1 MASLF
6 LILYNIKLPNIT
18 PMACIYEL
26 NYSDEIIGKA
36 IDSLEEGTLSLSDKI
51 KFYEF
56 IHTDEFLNSKHNL
69 RNDGTKILD
78 KNENGVLFR
87 VNKNTNSLSLHKV
100 FDSAKHAYERT
111 VRDELSK
118 QHAIAL
124 RGFPSAAAKSEAIDH
139 SADIVI
145 TAWHNVLERTG
156 KSKPADIAKEAAK
169 LIRGNYRENVFIAHL
184 REEQNNNNEKA
195 IEVLTAY
202 FKAVDAIKE
211 QEDVLKGIKE
221 EYNAII
227 KQHKELVAA
236 RNAAKNNKELY
247 DNIVAKI
254 EAVKKEA
261 DAIKKKYQDAST
273 ALKNAKQEQA
283 NSIVDLVNNEE
294 LNFTTPQKN
303 YANLVNQVTYNTTSW
318 FADVF
323 NVAKLSPYSSSFD
336 SSLSEDKLDK
346 AGEIK
351 SDEEVEVS
359 EERESIDDFSKHWD
373 DALPKDFT
381 SGVSASVAQRLSR
394 LYHLA
399 EPVDEEGKYV
409 YSLTRHLGTPYT
421 MDVKRVMATIY
432 NYGNFSSTNDLIDSL
447 EHISRIQPEMYGLSK
462 LVYDMKRNPVLANEI
477 WHSFAKPKMKKAM
490 VEATAQGAEFTQSN
504 KTIEVLTSQI
514 YKTNNELRSTYLNEH
529 NEANFDKLIDMK
541 KMLDDISY
549 PDTKEDLTSDLYDI
563 LKQYLPSI
571 SKQDVVSYLEGRGLS
586 NKEREGKTKED
597 INREQYTKLID
608 VVGNI
613 VSAAQKTVGDYN
625 RKWIE
630 YQEGYTDERGNHVDG
645 YIEYRK
651 KSRELRAQAPMLS
664 EAEYNKAVKALGQ
677 APKFNEAAINFR
689 ELESKGIDFAKEI
702 STVIIVRN
710 ELNSMNAE
718 GNMASNVI
726 NNSAISNLLKQIHY
740 ATEEDA
746 YAGLNKLKEFVT
758 ASDQYKYSPIF
769 FGVYDEN
776 GRIIKPGLF
785 VRDATGE
792 VTVHPRAK
800 EMIDV
805 SLFDGIKDRVGDNSS
820 MYANLSAEDYFITQL
835 LARRDALGSPTE
847 SKDARRGGYFLRTPS
862 DASKNFIFRT
872 DSYVTGATFLYSQ
885 QDEQAVLDDYE
896 ERMKRN
902 NDGDAVVVGDNHTND
917 TNSIDPDARAAILT
931 LSNTRNKGNIVY
943 KDFHEFASVL
953 NGETAIVKSF
963 SNYTQ
968 FVRKNDDGSITGMI
982 PIVYQGKNKN
992 NKPSYAIAYAEV
1004 KQHGDKTN
1012 NEFEILKIDYIHVSE
1027 NTSLK
1032 ELVSDNAGK
1041 ILDDAIISNRLK
1053 GATNTKSTTYHA
1065 YRQQL
1070 LGELNTFIE
1079 NLNNILVNVNGE
1091 FVTKD
1096 NVDNLIERYLFNDEI
1111 VEKGRLTG
1119 NVFSFTR
1126 LFELADYKVDE
1137 LMKNGLALYGEGRD
1151 ALLIENDKGGLTL
1164 NLDRK
1169 DLIVVDDVTGKISL
1183 NLNKDNNQLINNL
1196 VDGWMTAYQREV
1208 INDTLEF
1215 RELYTNLG
1223 FNIETVVDT
1232 FVDASLQLMAYD
1244 DLFEGDSKFYKNAL
1258 DLLKR
1263 AKETQAGGK
1272 AYGNMSLDDKLGGAL
1287 VTRTDHEGNA
1297 MTITIGKG
1305 TEHAVSIP
1313 VRNGFRAVTVENTS
1327 KGSDIWKDIFNEVY
1341 AIVHEQMQN
1350 EAVANKIAEN
1360 IAKGYEA
1367 HTKVNDAQSFITLDE
1382 FVARKHADGTIEEYR
1397 DLLEKLYDPN
1407 VKLEDIDI
1415 EEVNAKI
1422 QAQKNFYFDKQFDP
1436 QTGIYYPRQIK
1447 NAEYVLIPK
1456 IVEGTSLGTLYDI
1469 MKKHDIGQLNTR
1481 ETSKAANKNVLEY
1494 WDKKDGKP
1502 KPETFEESVAQNI
1515 GVENYYYRYL
1525 YKQQDVVDHLVD
1537 KENKAGVQVT
1547 KKIIDNAA
1555 PHLEPFVKQF
1565 YDNFVANIR
1574 DSYSLLLNRLGWD
1587 VRKDGTLI
1595 QRDTQ
1600 DDILNFDDFYRRAR
1614 NEARRLGL
1622 DSNFIDYLTPEL
1634 GDPKM
1639 PNYMNNV
1646 STKLESI
1653 AQSIFNSAVTR
1664 QKLPGWHAVQIA
1676 PIGAQELVKDS
1687 EGNSRKLQYHPEV
1700 RDDDGKL
1707 VRAAYAEVLV
1717 PRWSKLIPK
1726 DYSVEELKNSGLDI
1740 QIGYR
1745 IPTEGKQSVS
1755 VIKVVGFL
1763 DDIEG
1768 SKVVVPEEWV
1778 TQTGSDFDVDTMYV
1792 ISPEIVV
1799 DRNGALHKVKFDDS
1813 TEEPDVQRRY
1823 VKYITE
1829 RLKNLEADSSEIA
1842 ENTRALKAA
1851 TSREQLDAIK
1861 QANEALFVDNINKQ
1875 KELFAQLDDNAKE
1888 TAKRIYA
1895 AYKGKENFVKRH
1907 IEAANYF
1914 RQAAS
1919 LLTSEEEL
1927 PRKKLYEQFA
1937 DINDTLADQT
1947 DINSKAY
1954 DHIATLKKDVAK
1966 ARRDYFDQ
1974 VEKIAVENHLVSFE
1988 DFKALSIEEQN
1999 STKARNNQILDAMV
2013 AIMSDPSS
2021 REENYSR
2028 SNFDDLVEGMKAAN
2042 ISRTGDPRGNKGVPS
2057 AYSPM
2062 NQIRFMENA
2071 MGGAVL
2077 KAFSVT
2083 RDNFVSVSNRAQTVI
2098 HGVDVV
2104 VEYDLRGQG
2113 YDGAIIK
2120 ASYPD
2125 AEYINSHTI
2134 RVTHNQLGWSKNN
2147 RNVVGKILTSYSS
2160 QTTAHI
2166 LDAVKEGSIFNENKF
2181 TFGSFKTLV
2190 DLGIDYG
2197 TAVAFLMNP
2206 VITTISKHNDK
2217 RNSVYKSEYAN
2228 PIRDTI
2234 VELAEQILN
2243 HKIDRT
2249 STIDDIKKEVLQ
2261 IKEHRETLK
2270 KLGLELEKDS
2280 SLKHSI
2286 TLNKTTLIERLTAQK
2301 HGLPSSDFLLEDFA
2315 TAIHFQK
2322 LHALTM
2328 NIERVARVMNSDKYG
2343 AKQSVNATR
2352 EKINELIELSHIE
2365 NQQLHEKSDYKDDK
2379 VIYFTSN
2386 RTEKGLVNS
2395 VFPGEEI
2402 VVDENNKERIQIGD
2416 RIIERAIMPKRNGFI
2431 IDEKTSVYPHLA
2443 AFYKYATATS
2453 VKANSQ
2459 LFKLQNH
2466 LIVDMFNAI
2475 FADMNIRANEEKYR
2489 EIERSYVSYVYQQA
2503 PYITRPITINRS
2515 GQVIFDRVRE
2525 KDNNGSNSDNAER
2538 DRIIGYNNAKTY
2550 HKSDINIEK
2559 PTKEDI
2565 AWFNT
2570 LTPAQKVMWV
2580 KTNFKD
2586 GAGIFD
2592 FLDVTLFNAF
2602 DYRKKGYSKQS
2613 IKFNDQVADIETAY
2627 VAFRESF
2634 YSKNDLVRLAAI
2646 DLVKYAFVAEGFR
2659 FKKGGISKIITND
2672 ALYGEENQLGMNLIG
2687 QFDTIFDKAP
2697 GKDFEDA
2704 FVRSH
2709 TEYIRVIHISKSNKN
2724 DFANAWRIMK
2734 KANTLSDGSF
2744 VVANKLIKEK
2754 IGDNNYITISENGKI
2769 TTYKVRRFTG
2779 GSNYYITPIN
2789 KLESDEYGTFSSND
2803 ANNEHYSGTY
2813 YDLMYEKLDNERIAQ
2828 IDLVIASDEDK
2839 QNVANRNKEIAH
2851 IVESNLAYYKPVRSE
2866 QEVIIESV
2874 ENPHYFRDIA
2884 SSNGRS
2890 KGVVEKFINDIVAE
2904 YDKQERP
2911 GHITLMNNSRDIAS
2925 IIPFNSVAIQ
2935 ELETKDGAIKFAIS
2949 RTRINDTVRGIIR
2962 DVINGEKMPGHII
2975 SKFSD
2980 KSIKIITD
2988 AVNSGLMNPTFY
3000 DVKIIQERDIK
3011 TEPVEEEDEDHVSA
3025 VTPLIEDYNNLSN
3038 DYGLATLARS
3048 MATDITRDAIIRG
3061 ERIAKDFTESERIRG
3076 VDFSNVNDVNNN
3088 MESVLSAEAEYL
3100 MREAKRINETLD
3112 KFVLEGEFLPE
3123 DAEVEFVHDE
3133 FGNERRAIYYL
3144 PVDDPRLYTYLQKN
3158 PQEFDRLAS
3167 LLLHARKLVSTQEA
3181 MLLYDVTGETESIQS
3196 SINIIRRSVNSLR
3209 NNNRLNTAFG
3219 MLFNNYI
3226 ASMYSTNPMVRH
3238 AIVDLRIHFG
3248 DIHWFDFTFS
3258 DIHELNH
3265 KQVQAVVKAVNQII
3279 DHARMHVIPQAV
3291 DDFEERWADIEKRH
3305 GKIDLNR
3312 IIDDNGK
3319 VIQEYTQDFIEDGK
3333 RYREAVEKAKEEHS
3347 IDSYEYHMAKLEYDE
3362 WKAVYT
3368 HQPAAKA
3375 YYLVDTKLRR
3385 NILETAADA
3394 YVEYMALTREL
3405 YSDKRPDTS
3414 LSPEE
3419 RKTRKGIRTKI
3430 FNILNPVA
3438 EELAFANEAEIEK
3451 RFTLARRLKEYIKRK
3466 NSNNAEYFYYKESDG
3481 FVETLEGYIKVIE
3494 NYDKKHPGEDFGTKL
3509 TNEAYREA
3517 YEWIEYNTIRTQ
3529 DKKSLE
3535 KIRSAFDIL
3544 ANRSNTTNKS
3554 LARLANERDAY
3565 DSNGVIDGRKFT
3577 EDDIEKLRKETINE
3591 QFVALGGHYTDN
3603 TLIKDVERDDR
3614 VYKNEFYTL
3623 IKGTANENGKE
3634 WDKDN
3639 RETRMKMIN
3648 AINELI
3654 RRGMR
3659 NHSGE
3664 GVISAKALHE
3674 NLSQNELNELANL
3687 YFNLADL
3694 QSERPKGKGN
3704 HNGLIEFKTNTV
3716 AFQRQ
3721 MAYISSLEKNDPVK
3735 QLLLDI
3741 FTDTYN
3747 KEGKTRK
3754 ANPFIYDYVVGA
3766 DKFIDREKTA
3776 AKALI
3781 ANGTEVV
3788 TTKYYT
3794 MAMEQAVKEDRYEEW
3809 YNQNHLYD
3817 QLTGR
3822 VEPLR
3827 IWTTLQAKT
3836 YTDPVHGEIDGN
3848 FYYTPTFE
3856 NSERNLYEDKRDPLY
3871 DKIGKN
3877 YDNES
3882 PSIAQERGMRDYDAN
3897 KGLTAGEVEMAN
3909 LIRNTLTMY
3918 AGTYAAKKFISE
3930 GYMPRQAKVDTN
3942 TKWWVHQALGS
3953 VGLTLRDTSR
3963 DTWDHNISYE
3973 NDRDVEFDMVNLLKN
3988 KNSREYIKYLDRN
4001 KFDSDAEYDIHRKE
4015 VDEENAKIKAENEAI
4030 DANLLNRNWKSVM
4043 VDYIKGAIDVNSRNK
4058 AKTLVY
4064 LLKEDLENNPAYRQS
4079 TYSNKLVRNG
4089 KLSSSDHTVYQTVEQ
4104 RRALEMVNTWAN
4116 RIIHGNYKQQHKL
4129 TRYADM
4135 MQGITSAKYMIFN
4148 VTGGIANIGTGMA
4161 NIMAETFAGEY
4172 FGAKEFAIGQKEYA
4186 SSLLTIISDTYAEK
4200 GGNKTSSLLK
4210 YFDIVDYDG
4219 ILERGNQDNISEYVQ
4234 RLRNATYGLQ
4244 TTGEH
4249 YMQNS
4254 ALISMLHSHRVYQ
4267 NEDGFTVTGTI
4278 DNYTR
4283 DLEIQ
4288 VLKGLMSDNQELADK
4303 FAKYYANIKQDLQV
4317 TREYDRFNKS
4327 IVTDFLKE
4335 VGDEKLIKEFT
4346 ALKKEAKKQA
4356 AKEFQALPKLYDELV
4371 YDENKKT
4378 IGIKEGSIL
4387 TEAAIEQFKSKVFRI
4402 NNRIHGVYNKIG
4414 AARIEQY
4421 WWGSLVMQYHK
4432 HLYPGFMKR
4441 FRTRGFYNEARE
4453 TVEKGSYLTFMN
4465 YIFGEF
4471 NGIGKKLK
4479 ENHDEDVVIG
4489 SIKTIL
4495 KAAGHTFTKL
4505 GTRWNL
4511 LEDWEKRNM
4520 RRVLGDVFGMAS
4532 AYFMALAIYAIFDD
4546 DDVKKSD
4553 ALGTLIYSSDR
4564 MFAESFMWNPVGLV
4578 NEGKTLWSSPIAATN
4593 SYNDL
4598 FTAMGLGL
4606 KYFLDDD
4613 FKLTY
4618 TTGLYKGQNK
4628 FGVVLSRNIP
4638 GYRVYKRLSNMS
4650 RNNQYYRINDNS
4662 LNMKYAKKHAHI
4674 IAPDR

>member
-26 NYSDEIIGKA
+26 KYSDETIGKA
-36 IDSLEEGTLSLSDKI
+36 IESLEGGTLSVDDKI

-56 IHTDEFLNSKHNL
+56 IHTDTFLNSKHNL
-69 RNDGTKILD
+69 RKDGTKILD
-78 KNENGVLFR
+78 KNEEGVLFR
-87 VNKNTNSLSLHKV
+87 VNENTNSLSLHKV

-111 VRDELSK
+111 VRDDLSK

-145 TAWHNVLERTG
+145 TAWYNVLKRTG

-195 IEVLTAY
+195 AGVLTAY
-202 FKAVDAIKE
+202 FNAVDAINK
-211 QEDVLKGIKE
+211 QEATLKAIKE
-221 EYNAII
+221 EYNTIS
-227 KQHKELVAA
+227 KQHKDLVAA
-236 RNAAKNNKELY
+236 KNAAKNNKELY
-247 DNIVAKI
+247 DNIVAKL
-254 EAVKKEA
+254 EAVIKEA
-261 DAIKKKYQDAST
+261 GDIKIKYQNAST
-273 ALKNAKQEQA
+273 ALKKAKQEQA

-323 NVAKLSPYSSSFD
+323 NVAKLAPYSSSFD

-373 DALPKDFT
+373 DSLPKDFT

-447 EHISRIQPEMYGLSK
+447 EHISRIHPELYGLSK

-490 VEATAQGAEFTQSN
+490 VEATSQGAKFTQSN
-504 KTIEVLTSQI
+504 KSIEVLTSQI
-514 YKTNNELRSTYLNEH
+514 YKTNNELKSTYLNEH
-529 NEANFDKLIDMK
+529 NEANLDKLLKMK
-541 KMLDDISY
+541 QILDDISD
-549 PDTKEDLTSDLYDI
+549 PDTKEDITSDLYYI
-563 LKQYLPSI
+563 LKQYVPSI
-571 SKQDVVSYLEGRGLS
+571 SRQDVVSYLEGRGLS
-586 NKEREGKTKED
+586 NKEREGKTKEI
-597 INREQYTKLID
+597 INREQYAKLID
-608 VVGNI
+608 AVGNI
-613 VSAAQKTVGDYN
+613 VSAAQKAVNSYN
-625 RKWIE
+625 REWVK

-651 KSRELRAQAPMLS
+651 KARELRVQAPMLS

-677 APKFNEAAINFR
+677 APKFNEAAINFK

-746 YAGLNKLKEFVT
+746 NAGLNKLKEFVT
-758 ASDQYKYSPIF
+758 MSDQYKHSPIF

-792 VTVHPRAK
+792 VTVYSRAK

-820 MYANLSAEDYFITQL
+820 MYADLSAEDYFITQL
-835 LARRDALGSPTE
+835 LARRDALEIPTE
-847 SKDARRGGYFLRTPS
+847 SKDVRRGGYFLRTPS

-896 ERMKRN
+896 ERMLRGKP
-902 NDGDAVVVGDNHTND
+902 VVGNNHTDD
-917 TNSIDPDARAAILT
+917 TNSIDSDARSAILA
-931 LSNTRNKGNIVY
+931 LSNTRNKGNIIY

-953 NGETAIVKSF
+953 NGKTAIVKSF

-968 FVRKNDDGSITGMI
+968 FVRKNEDGSVTGMI

-992 NKPSYAIAYAEV
+992 NKPSYVIAYAEV

-1012 NEFEILKIDYIHVSE
+1012 NEFEILKIDYIHVN

-1041 ILDDAIISNRLK
+1041 IFDDAIISGRLK

-1079 NLNNILVNVNGE
+1079 NLNNILVNINGE

-1096 NVDNLIERYLFNDEI
+1096 NVDDLIERYLFDKKI
-1111 VEKGRLTG
+1111 VKDGKLTG

-1126 LFELADYKVDE
+1126 LFELGDYKVDE
-1137 LMKNGLALYGEGRD
+1137 LMKSGLALYGEGRD
-1151 ALLIENDKGGLTL
+1151 ALLIKNDNGGLTL
-1164 NLDRK
+1164 NLDRE
-1169 DLIVVDDVTGKISL
+1169 DLIDVDDNGKISL
-1183 NLNKDNNQLINNL
+1183 NLNDANKQLINNL

-1208 INDTLEF
+1208 ISDTLEF

-1305 TEHAVSIP
+1305 TEHQVSIP

-1341 AIVHEQMQN
+1341 DIVYGQM
-1350 EAVANKIAEN
+1350 EDKVVADKIAEN
-1360 IAKGYEA
+1360 IAKGYRDD
-1367 HTKVNDAQSFITLDE
+1367 TKVNDAQSFITLDE

-1555 PHLEPFVKQF
+1555 PHLEPYVKQF

-1664 QKLPGWHAVQIA
+1664 QKLPGWHAVQIT

-1687 EGNSRKLQYHPEV
+1687 EGNSRKLRYHPKVEI
-1700 RDDDGKL
+1700 DG
-1707 VRAAYAEVLV
+1707 VTVQEAYAEVLV

-1726 DYSVEELKNSGLDI
+1726 DYSVKELAEQGLDI

-1755 VIKVVGFL
+1755 IIKVVGFL

-1799 DRNGALHKVKFDDS
+1799 DRNGTLHKVKFDDS
-1813 TEEPDVQRRY
+1813 TEEPDAQRRY
-1823 VKYITE
+1823 VKYVTE
-1829 RLKNLEADSSEIA
+1829 RLKHLEADSSEIA
-1842 ENTRALKAA
+1842 ENTHALKAA
-1851 TSREQLDAIK
+1851 TSREKLDAIK
-1861 QANEALFVDNINKQ
+1861 KANEEFFTDNLNKQ
-1875 KELFAQLDDNAKE
+1875 KELFAQLDNNAKE
-1888 TAKRIYA
+1888 NAKRIYL
-1895 AYKGKENFVKRH
+1895 AYKGKENFIKRH
-1907 IEAANYF
+1907 TEVANYF

-1927 PRKKLYEQFA
+1927 PRRDLYEQFA
-1937 DINDTLADQT
+1937 AINDALADQT
-1947 DINSKAY
+1947 DLNSKAY

-1974 VEKIAVENHLVSFE
+1974 VEKIAVGNHLVSFE

-2042 ISRTGDPRGNKGVPS
+2042 IARTGDPRGNKGVPS

-2113 YDGAIIK
+2113 YDGTIIK

-2125 AEYINSHTI
+2125 AEYIDSHTV

-2206 VITTISKHNDK
+2206 VITTVSKHNDK
-2217 RNSVYKSEYAN
+2217 RNSVYKNEYTN
-2228 PIRDTI
+2228 PIKDTI
-2234 VELAEQILN
+2234 IELAERILGVSR
-2243 HKIDRT
+2243 IDRT
-2249 STIDDIKKEVLQ
+2249 KSIDDIVHDVLEIEKNQ
-2261 IKEHRETLK
+2261 QTLAK
-2270 KLGLELEKDS
+2270 FGLELNKDG
-2280 SLKHSI
+2280 SLNHTIK
-2286 TLNKTTLIERLTAQK
+2286 LNRNTLIERLTAQK
-2301 HGLPSSDFLLEDFA
+2301 RGVSSSEFLLEDFA
-2315 TAIHFQK
+2315 TAIHFHK

-2365 NQQLHEKSDYKDDK
+2365 DEQLHEKSNRKDDK
-2379 VIYFTSN
+2379 TIYFTSN

-2402 VVDENNKERIQIGD
+2402 VVDENNTEDAIVGD
-2416 RIIERAIMPKRNGFI
+2416 NVIKKVIIPKRSGFI

-2459 LFKLQNH
+2459 LFKLQNP

-2475 FADMNIRANEEKYR
+2475 FADMNIRTNEEKYR

-2503 PYITRPITINRS
+2503 PYITRPITINSS

-2525 KDNNGSNSDNAER
+2525 KNNNESNSGNAER
-2538 DRIIGYNNAKTY
+2538 NRIIGYNNVKTY
-2550 HKSDINIEK
+2550 HKDDIDINK

-2570 LTPAQKVMWV
+2570 LTPAQKIMWV

-2672 ALYGEENQLGMNLIG
+2672 ALYGGENQLGMNLIG

-2697 GKDFEDA
+2697 GKDFGDA

-2709 TEYIRVIHISKSNKN
+2709 TEYIKVITISKSNKN
-2724 DFANAWRIMK
+2724 DFANAWRAMK
-2734 KANTLSDGSF
+2734 KANTFVDGSF

-2754 IGDNNYITISENGKI
+2754 IGNNNYITISENGKV
-2769 TTYKVRRFTG
+2769 TTYKVRRFNS

-2813 YDLMYEKLDNERIAQ
+2813 YDLMYEKLDNERISQ
-2828 IDLVIASDEDK
+2828 VDLVIASDEEK
-2839 QNVANRNKEIAH
+2839 QNIANRNKEIVR
-2851 IVESNLAYYKPVRSE
+2851 IVESNLAYYKSVPTN
-2866 QEVIIESV
+2866 QEVVIESV
-2874 ENPHYFRDIA
+2874 ENPHYLRDIA
-2884 SSNGRS
+2884 SSNGKS
-2890 KGVVEKFINDIVAE
+2890 KGAVQAFINNIVAE
-2904 YDKQERP
+2904 YNKQERP
-2911 GHITLMNNSRDIAS
+2911 GHITLMNNTIDIAS
-2925 IIPFNSVAIQ
+2925 IIPFNAVAIQ
-2935 ELETKDGAIKFAIS
+2935 ELETKDGVIKFAIS

-2962 DVINGEKMPGHII
+2962 DVVDGEKMPGHII

-2988 AVNSGLMNPTFY
+2988 AVNAGLMNPTFY
-3000 DVKIIQERDIK
+3000 DVKIIQERDTK

-3025 VTPLIEDYNNLSN
+3025 VTPLIEDYSNLSN
-3038 DYGLATLARS
+3038 NYGLATLVRS

-3061 ERIAKDFTESERIRG
+3061 ERIAKDFTESERIRN

-3100 MREAKRINETLD
+3100 MREAKRINETLN

-3123 DAEVEFVHDE
+3123 DAKVEFVYDE
-3133 FGNERRAIYYL
+3133 LGNEHGAIYYL

-3158 PQEFDRLAS
+3158 PQEFDRLAGI
-3167 LLLHARKLVSTQEA
+3167 LLHARKLVSTQEA

-3238 AIVDLRIHFG
+3238 AIVDLRTHFG

-3265 KQVQAVVKAVNQII
+3265 KQIQAVVKAVNQII
-3279 DHARMHVIPQAV
+3279 DHAHMHLIPQAV
-3291 DDFEERWADIEKRH
+3291 DDFEERWKDIEKRH

-3312 IIDDNGK
+3312 IIDDHGK
-3319 VIQEYTQDFIEDGK
+3319 VVQEYTQDFIEDGK
-3333 RYREAVEKAKEEHS
+3333 RYREDVEKAKEEHGV
-3347 IDSYEYHMAKLEYDE
+3347 DSYEYHMAKLEYDE

-3368 HQPAAKA
+3368 HQPAAKN
-3375 YYLVDTKLRR
+3375 YYLTDTKLRR
-3385 NILETAADA
+3385 DILKTAGST

-3419 RKTRKGIRTKI
+3419 RKKRKAIRTKI
-3430 FNILNPVA
+3430 FNLLNPIVQDTS
-3438 EELAFANEAEIEK
+3438 FANDAEVER
-3451 RFTLARRLKEYIKRK
+3451 RFTHARRLKEYIKRK

-3481 FVETLEGYIKVIE
+3481 FVETLEGYVKVIE
-3494 NYDKKHPGEDFGTKL
+3494 DYDKKHPYEDFGTKL
-3509 TNEAYREA
+3509 ANEAYREA

-3544 ANRSNTTNKS
+3544 SSGTNETNKS
-3554 LARLANERDAY
+3554 LARIANERDAY
-3565 DSNGVIDGRKFT
+3565 DSNGVLDGRKFT
-3577 EDDIEKLRKETINE
+3577 EDDIKTIRNKTINE
-3591 QFVALGGHYTDN
+3591 QFVALGGHYTDD

-3614 VYKNEFYTL
+3614 VYTNNFYTL

-3634 WDKDN
+3634 WDKNN
-3639 RETRMKMIN
+3639 RKTRMQMIN
-3648 AINELI
+3648 KINELI
-3654 RRGMR
+3654 RKGMR

-3664 GVISAKALHE
+3664 GAISARALHE
-3674 NLSQNELNELANL
+3674 KLSQNELNELANL

-3694 QSERPKGKGN
+3694 QSERPKGNGK
-3704 HNGLIEFKTNTV
+3704 HKGLIEFKTNTIG
-3716 AFQRQ
+3716 FQKQ

-3747 KEGKTRK
+3747 NKEGKTRK

-3766 DKFIDREKTA
+3766 DKFIDPEKTA
-3776 AKALI
+3776 AKAFI
-3781 ANGTEVV
+3781 THGTETV

-3794 MAMEQAVKEDRYEEW
+3794 MAMEQAEKEGRYNKW
-3809 YNQNHLYD
+3809 YAQNHLYN
-3817 QLTGR
+3817 QFTGR

-3856 NSERNLYEDKRDPLY
+3856 NSERNLYEEKRDPLY

-3882 PSIAQERGMRDYDAN
+3882 PSIARERGLKDYDAN
-3897 KGLTAGEVEMAN
+3897 KGFNAGEVEMAN

-3918 AGTYAAKKFISE
+3918 AGTYAAQKFISE

-3942 TKWWVHQALGS
+3942 TKWWTHQILGS

-3963 DTWDHNISYE
+3963 DTWDHDISYE

-3988 KNSREYIKYLDRN
+3988 KDSREYIKYLDRN
-4001 KFDSDAEYDIHRKE
+4001 KFDSDAEYDIHRKQ

-4043 VDYIKGAIDVNSRNK
+4043 IDYIKSAIDVNSRNK

-4089 KLSSSDHTVYQTVEQ
+4089 KLSSSDHTVYQTTEQ
-4104 RRALEMVNTWAN
+4104 RRALEMINTWAN
-4116 RIIHGNYKQQHKL
+4116 RIIHGNFKQQHKL

-4135 MQGITSAKYMIFN
+4135 MQGLTSAKYMIFN
-4148 VTGGIANIGTGMA
+4148 VTGGIANVGTGMA
-4161 NIMAETFAGEY
+4161 NIMGEVFAGEY
-4172 FGAKEFAIGQKEYA
+4172 FGVKEFAIGQKEYG
-4186 SSLLTIISDTYAEK
+4186 SSLLTIIADTYAEK
-4200 GGNKTSSLLK
+4200 GSNKTSSLLK

-4219 ILERGNQDNISEYVQ
+4219 ILERGTQDNISEYVQ
-4234 RLRNATYGLQ
+4234 RLRNATYGFQ

-4288 VLKGLMSDNQELADK
+4288 VLKGLMSDNQELTDK

-4327 IVTDFLKE
+4327 IVSDFLKE
-4335 VGDEKLIKEFT
+4335 VGDEKLIKEFA

-4371 YDENKKT
+4371 YDSEKKT
-4378 IGIKEGSIL
+4378 ISIKEGSIL
-4387 TEAAIEQFKSKVFRI
+4387 TEAAIEQFKSKAFRI

-4414 AARIEQY
+4414 AAKIEQY

-4453 TVEKGSYLTFMN
+4453 TVEKGSYFTFMN

-4471 NGIGKKLK
+4471 NGIGKRLK
-4479 ENHDEDVVIG
+4479 ENHDEEVVMG

-4495 KAAGHTFTKL
+4495 KAAGQTFTKL

-4511 LEDWEKRNM
+4511 LEDWEKRNI
-4520 RRVLGDVFGMAS
+4520 RRVLGDVFGIAS
-4532 AYFMALAIYAIFDD
+4532 SYLMALAIYAIFDD

-4553 ALGTLIYSSDR
+4553 ALGTLVYSADR
-4564 MFAESFMWNPVGLV
+4564 IFAESFMWNPVGLV

-4598 FTAMGLGL
+4598 FTAMGLGI
-4606 KYFLDDD
+4606 KYFVDDD

>member
-1 MASLF
+1 
-6 LILYNIKLPNIT
+6 
-18 PMACIYEL
+18 MACIYEL
-26 NYSDEIIGKA
+26 NYSDETIGKA
-36 IDSLEEGTLSLSDKI
+36 IESLEEGTLSVNDKI

-56 IHTDEFLNSKHNL
+56 IHTDEFLNSEHNL
-69 RNDGTKILD
+69 RKDGTKILD
-78 KNENGVLFR
+78 KNEDGVVFR
-87 VNKNTNSLSLHKV
+87 VNENTDSISLHEV
-100 FDSAKHAYERT
+100 FDKAKRAYELT
-111 VRDELSK
+111 VRDDLSK

-139 SADIVI
+139 SADLVI
-145 TAWHNVLERTG
+145 TAWYNVLERTG

-169 LIRGNYRENVFIAHL
+169 LIRSNYRENVFIAHL
-184 REEQNNNNEKA
+184 REEANKNKGNEKA
-195 IEVLTAY
+195 EGVLKAY
-202 FKAVDAIKE
+202 FEAVDAIKD
-211 QEDVLKGIKE
+211 QEAALKAIKE
-221 EYNAII
+221 EYNAIT

-247 DNIVAKI
+247 DNIVAEI
-254 EAVKKEA
+254 EAVLKEA
-261 DAIKKKYQDAST
+261 NDIKTKYSKANT
-273 ALKNAKQEQA
+273 ALKNAKQQQF
-283 NSIVDLVNNEE
+283 NSIVNLVNDEE

-323 NVAKLSPYSSSFD
+323 NVAKLAPYSSSFD
-336 SSLSEDKLDK
+336 SSLSEDKLNR

-351 SDEEVEVS
+351 SDEELEVS
-359 EERESIDDFSKHWD
+359 EERESIDNFSKHWD
-373 DALPKDFT
+373 DALPKDFA
-381 SGVSASVAQRLSR
+381 SGVSASVTQRLSR

-447 EHISRIQPEMYGLSK
+447 EHISRVQPEMYGLSK

-490 VEATAQGAEFTQSN
+490 VEATAQGVEFTQSN
-504 KTIEVLTSQI
+504 KSIEVLTSQI
-514 YKTNNELRSTYLNEH
+514 FKTTNELKSTYLGAYDSTHLDQLKGINLSSLSRPK
-529 NEANFDKLIDMK
+529 AKDIYTDKI
-541 KMLDDISY
+541 Y
-549 PDTKEDLTSDLYDI
+549 NI
-563 LKQYLPSI
+563 LKQYVPSI

-586 NKEREGKTKED
+586 KKEREGKSKLE
-597 INREQYTKLID
+597 INTEQYAKLIK
-608 VVGNI
+608 VTGSI
-613 VSAAQKTVGDYN
+613 VESARKALDSYN
-625 RKWIE
+625 TARTR
-630 YQEGYTDERGNHVDG
+630 YDQGYEDENGNHVKG
-645 YIEYRK
+645 YIEYSK
-651 KSRELRAQAPMLS
+651 EMAALRQ
-664 EAEYNKAVKALGQ
+664 EAAALTESEYNKALKKLGQ
-677 APKFNEAAINFR
+677 APKFNSSAIEFASLELAA
-689 ELESKGIDFAKEI
+689 IDFAKEI

-740 ATEEDA
+740 ATEEDKD
-746 YAGLNKLKEFVT
+746 AGLNKLKEFVT
-758 ASDQYKYSPIF
+758 MSDQYKHSPIF

-805 SLFDGIKDRVGDNSS
+805 SLFDGVKDRVGDNSS
-820 MYANLSAEDYFITQL
+820 MYADLSAEDYFITHL
-835 LARRDALGSPTE
+835 LAHRDALESPTE
-847 SKDARRGGYFLRTPS
+847 SKNVRRGGFFLRTPS

-872 DSYVTGATFLYSQ
+872 DSYISGATFLYDSN
-885 QDEQAVLDDYE
+885 EEAAVLKEYE
-896 ERMKRN
+896 DRMRRGKL
-902 NDGDAVVVGDNHTND
+902 VVGNEHDED
-917 TNSIDPDARAAILT
+917 TASIDADARAAILK
-931 LSNTRNKGNIVY
+931 LSQIKNKGNIIY

-968 FVRKNDDGSITGMI
+968 FVRKNEDGSVNGMI
-982 PIVYQGKNKN
+982 PIVYQGRNKD

-1004 KQHGDKTN
+1004 KQHGDKSN
-1012 NEFEILKIDYIHVSE
+1012 NEFEVLKIHYIHVN
-1027 NTSLK
+1027 NTSLT
-1032 ELVSDNAGK
+1032 ELVNDNAGK
-1041 ILDDAIISNRLK
+1041 IFDDAIISGKLK
-1053 GATNTKSTTYHA
+1053 ANTNTKSTTYHA

-1079 NLNNILVNVNGE
+1079 NLNNILVNVDGE

-1096 NVDNLIERYLFNDEI
+1096 NVNDLIERYLFNDKEI
-1111 VEKGRLTG
+1111 VKKGKLTG

-1126 LFELADYKVDE
+1126 LFELGNYKIDE
-1137 LMKNGLALYGEGRD
+1137 LMKDGLDLYGEGRD

-1183 NLNKDNNQLINNL
+1183 NLNDANNQLINNL
-1196 VDGWMTAYQREV
+1196 VNGWMTAYQREV
-1208 INDTLEF
+1208 IHDTLEF

-1287 VTRTDHEGNA
+1287 VTRTDHEGNT

-1305 TEHAVSIP
+1305 TEHQVSIP

-1341 AIVHEQMQN
+1341 DIVYGQM
-1350 EAVANKIAEN
+1350 EDKVVADKIAEN
-1360 IAKGYEA
+1360 IAKGYRDD
-1367 HTKVNDAQSFITLDE
+1367 TKVNDAQSFITLDE

-1456 IVEGTSLGTLYDI
+1456 IVKGTSLGTLYDI

-1555 PHLEPFVKQF
+1555 PHLEPYVKQF

-1687 EGNSRKLQYHPEV
+1687 EGNSRKLRYHPKVEI
-1700 RDDDGKL
+1700 DG
-1707 VRAAYAEVLV
+1707 VTVQEAYAEVLV

-1851 TSREQLDAIK
+1851 TSRENLEAIK

-1875 KELFAQLDDNAKE
+1875 KELFAQLDENAKE
-1888 TAKRIYA
+1888 NAKRIYA

-1907 IEAANYF
+1907 TEAANYF

-1919 LLTSEEEL
+1919 LLTSEEEI
-1927 PRKKLYEQFA
+1927 PRRELYKQFA
-1937 DINDTLADQT
+1937 EINDALADQT
-1947 DINSKAY
+1947 DLNSKAY
-1954 DHIATLKKDVAK
+1954 DHIATLKKDVAD
-1966 ARRDYFDQ
+1966 ARRKYFDQ
-1974 VEKIAVENHLVSFE
+1974 VEQIALENHLVSFE

-2028 SNFDDLVEGMKAAN
+2028 SNFDDLVKGMQEAN
-2042 ISRTGDPRGNKGVPS
+2042 IARTGDPRGNKGVPS

-2104 VEYDLRGQG
+2104 VEYDLDEQKDGVNI
-2113 YDGAIIK
+2113 YDEHIIR

-2125 AEYINSHTI
+2125 AIKNGRTMV
-2134 RVTHNQLGWSKNN
+2134 VTHKQLGWSKNN

-2217 RNSVYKSEYAN
+2217 RNSVYKNEYAN
-2228 PIRDTI
+2228 PVRDTI
-2234 VELAEQILN
+2234 VELAEQILDT
-2243 HKIDRT
+2243 KIDRT
-2249 STIDDIKKEVLQ
+2249 KSIDDIIHDVLK
-2261 IKEHRETLK
+2261 IEKHRD
-2270 KLGLELEKDS
+2270 ELAKFGVESNKDG

-2286 TLNKTTLIERLTAQK
+2286 KLNKTTLIERLTAQK
-2301 HGLPSSDFLLEDFA
+2301 RGLPSSDFLLEDFA
-2315 TAIHFQK
+2315 TALHFHK

-2328 NIERVARVMNSDKYG
+2328 NVERVARIMNSDKYG

-2365 NQQLHEKSDYKDDK
+2365 DEQLHEKSNRKDAK
-2379 VIYFTSN
+2379 AIYFTSA

-2402 VVDENNKERIQIGD
+2402 IVDENNVERIPFGD
-2416 RIIERAIMPKRNGFI
+2416 RVIEKVIMPKRNGFI

-2459 LFKLQNH
+2459 LFRLQNP
-2466 LIVDMFNAI
+2466 LIVGSFDAVF
-2475 FADMNIRANEEKYR
+2475 RAMKVKPNEEKYR

-2503 PYITRPITINRS
+2503 GYISQPITINDS
-2515 GQVIFDRVRE
+2515 GQIIYDESRINYDDE
-2525 KDNNGSNSDNAER
+2525 SIIDSNEQA
-2538 DRIIGYNNAKTY
+2538 RIIGYNNANTY
-2550 HKSDINIEK
+2550 HRPGIDIHK

-2570 LTPAQKVMWV
+2570 LTPAQKAMWV

-2592 FLDVTLFNAF
+2592 FLDVNLFDAF
-2602 DYRKKGYSKQS
+2602 EYKKKGYSKHS

-2659 FKKGGISKIITND
+2659 FKKGGVSKIITND
-2672 ALYGEENQLGMNLIG
+2672 VLYGEESQLGMNLIK
-2687 QFDTIFDKAP
+2687 QFNLIFDASASW
-2697 GKDFEDA
+2697 DFGDA
-2704 FVRSH
+2704 FIRSH
-2709 TEYIRVIHISKSNKN
+2709 TEYIRPIKISKSNKN
-2724 DFANAWRIMK
+2724 DLGNAWRAMK
-2734 KANTLSDGSF
+2734 KAKPSVDGSY
-2744 VVANKLIKEK
+2744 VISNSIIKER
-2754 IGDNNYITISENGKI
+2754 IGDNKYITISENGKV
-2769 TTYKVRRFTG
+2769 TTYKVRKLFHT
-2779 GSNYYITPIN
+2779 SDLYISPIN
-2789 KLESDEYGTFSSND
+2789 KLEADEFGTFSSNNE
-2803 ANNEHYSGTY
+2803 NNEHYSDEY
-2813 YDLMYEKLDNERIAQ
+2813 YVLMFEKRNNERVIEVNATVASEKKKQ
-2828 IDLVIASDEDK
+2828 EAID
-2839 QNVANRNKEIAH
+2839 RNKEIDA
-2851 IVESNLAYYKPVRSE
+2851 IVESNIAYYKPVPTDL
-2866 QEVIIESV
+2866 EVIVESV
-2874 ENPHYFRDIA
+2874 VNPHYLSDIA
-2884 SSNGRS
+2884 SSGNNRAE
-2890 KGVVEKFINDIVAE
+2890 VVQHFIDDIVNTYNA
-2904 YDKQERP
+2904 QERP
-2911 GHITLMNNSRDIAS
+2911 NHMTLMNNTIDIAT
-2925 IIPFNSVAIQ
+2925 IIPFKGVAVQ
-2935 ELETKDGAIKFAIS
+2935 EFNTGDGVVRFVIS
-2949 RTRINDTVRGIIR
+2949 RAKVNNNVRTIIQ
-2962 DVINGEKMPGHII
+2962 DVIKGAEMPGHVL
-2975 SKFSD
+2975 SRMSNK
-2980 KSIKIITD
+2980 
-2988 AVNSGLMNPTFY
+2988 AVKMIETAVEANMANPTFY
-3000 DVKIIQERDIK
+3000 DVKIVREETNTNQA
-3011 TEPVEEEDEDHVSA
+3011 VEEEEHMSA
-3025 VTPLIEDYNNLSN
+3025 VTPLIEGYDGLSN
-3038 DYGLATLARS
+3038 DYGLATLVRS

-3112 KFVLEGEFLPE
+3112 KFILEGEFLPR
-3123 DAEVEFVHDE
+3123 DAEVEYVNDE
-3133 FGNERRAIYYL
+3133 FGNEIHAIYYL

-3238 AIVDLRIHFG
+3238 GIIDLRTHFG

-3385 NILETAADA
+3385 NILETAPDA

-3438 EELAFANEAEIEK
+3438 EDLAFANEAEIEK

-3535 KIRSAFDIL
+3535 KIRSAFDVL

-3577 EDDIEKLRKETINE
+3577 DKDIEEIREKTINE

-3747 KEGKTRK
+3747 KKGKTRK

-3794 MAMEQAVKEDRYEEW
+3794 MAMGQAVKEDRYEEW

-3882 PSIAQERGMRDYDAN
+3882 PSIARERGMQDYDAN
-3897 KGLTAGEVEMAN
+3897 KGLSTGEVEMAN

-4001 KFDSDAEYDIHRKE
+4001 KFESDAEYDIHRKE

-4064 LLKEDLENNPAYRQS
+4064 LLREDLENNPAYRQS

-4135 MQGITSAKYMIFN
+4135 MQSITSAKYMIFN

-4161 NIMAETFAGEY
+4161 NVMAETFAGEY

-4346 ALKKEAKKQA
+4346 TLKKEAKKQA

-4441 FRTRGFYNEARE
+4441 FRTKGFYNEARE

-4471 NGIGKKLK
+4471 NGIGRKLK

-4532 AYFMALAIYAIFDD
+4532 AYLLALAIYAIFDD

>member
-1 MASLF
+1 
-6 LILYNIKLPNIT
+6 
-18 PMACIYEL
+18 MACIYEL
-26 NYSDEIIGKA
+26 KYSDETIGKA
-36 IDSLEEGTLSLSDKI
+36 IDSLEEGTLSVDDKI

-69 RNDGTKILD
+69 RKDGTKILD
-78 KNENGVLFR
+78 KNEEGVLFR
-87 VNKNTNSLSLHKV
+87 VNKNTNSLSLGRV
-100 FDSAKHAYERT
+100 FRDAKHAYERT
-111 VRDELSK
+111 VRDDLSK

-139 SADIVI
+139 SADLVI
-145 TAWHNVLERTG
+145 TAWRNVVERTG

-184 REEQNNNNEKA
+184 REEQNNENKEAIKVLNDYFTTAKA
-195 IEVLTAY
+195 I
-202 FKAVDAIKE
+202 KD
-211 QEDVLKGIKE
+211 QEDALKGIKE

-236 RNAAKNNKELY
+236 RNAAKDKKLY
-247 DNIVAKI
+247 DDVVAKI
-254 EAVKKEA
+254 EAVTNKAGDIKKAYKEA
-261 DAIKKKYQDAST
+261 NDKIKA
-273 ALKNAKQEQA
+273 AKQEQL
-283 NSIVDLVNNEE
+283 NSIVDLVNDES

-351 SDEEVEVS
+351 SDEEVEIS

-373 DALPKDFT
+373 DSLPKDFT

-490 VEATAQGAEFTQSN
+490 VEATAQGVEFTQSN
-504 KTIEVLTSQI
+504 KSIEVLTSQI
-514 YKTNNELRSTYLNEH
+514 FKTTNELKSTYLGAYDGTHLNQLKDIELSRLSRPK
-529 NEANFDKLIDMK
+529 AKDIYTDKI
-541 KMLDDISY
+541 Y
-549 PDTKEDLTSDLYDI
+549 NI
-563 LKQYLPSI
+563 LKQYVPSI
-571 SKQDVVSYLEGRGLS
+571 SRQDVVSYLEGRGLS
-586 NKEREGKTKED
+586 KKEREGKSKLE
-597 INREQYTKLID
+597 INTEQYAKLIK
-608 VVGNI
+608 VTGSI
-613 VSAAQKTVGDYN
+613 VEGARKALDSYN
-625 RKWIE
+625 TARTR
-630 YQEGYTDERGNHVDG
+630 YDQGYEDENGNHVKG
-645 YIEYRK
+645 YIEYSK
-651 KSRELRAQAPMLS
+651 EMAALRQEAPMMTES
-664 EAEYNKAVKALGQ
+664 QYNAALKKLGQ
-677 APKFNEAAINFR
+677 APKFDSSTVNFANLEYAAI
-689 ELESKGIDFAKEI
+689 EFAKEI

-710 ELNSMNAE
+710 ELNSVNAE

-740 ATEEDA
+740 ATEEDDN
-746 YAGLNKLKEFVT
+746 AGLNKLKEFVT
-758 ASDQYKYSPIF
+758 ASDQYKHSPIF

-776 GRIIKPGLF
+776 GRVIKPGLF

-805 SLFDGIKDRVGDNSS
+805 SLFDGVKDRVGDNSS
-820 MYANLSAEDYFITQL
+820 MYANLSAEDYFITHL
-835 LARRDALGSPTE
+835 LAHRDALESPTE
-847 SKDARRGGYFLRTPS
+847 SKNVRRGGFFLRTPS

-872 DSYVTGATFLYSQ
+872 DSYISGATFLYDSN
-885 QDEQAVLDDYE
+885 EEAAVLKEYE
-896 ERMKRN
+896 DRMKRN
-902 NDGDAVVVGDNHTND
+902 NDGSVVIVGGDYTND
-917 TNSIDPDARAAILT
+917 TASSDTDARAAILK
-931 LSNTRNKGNIVY
+931 LSQTKNKGNIVY

-953 NGETAIVKSF
+953 NGETAIIKSF

-968 FVRKNDDGSITGMI
+968 FVRKNEDNSVTGMV
-982 PIVYQGKNKN
+982 PIVYQGRNKD

-1004 KQHGDKTN
+1004 KQHGDKSN
-1012 NEFEILKIDYIHVSE
+1012 NEFEILKIHYIHVN
-1027 NTSLK
+1027 NTSLA
-1032 ELVSDNAGK
+1032 ELVNDNAGK
-1041 ILDDAIISNRLK
+1041 IFDDAIIGGHLK
-1053 GATNTKSTTYHA
+1053 ANTNTRSTTYHA

-1096 NVDNLIERYLFNDEI
+1096 NVNDLIERYLFNDREI
-1111 VEKGRLTG
+1111 VKKGKLTG

-1126 LFELADYKVDE
+1126 LFELANYKIDE
-1137 LMKNGLALYGEGRD
+1137 LMKDGLALYGEGRD

-1169 DLIVVDDVTGKISL
+1169 DLIVVDDMTGKISL
-1183 NLNKDNNQLINNL
+1183 NLDKDNNQLINNL

-1287 VTRTDHEGNA
+1287 VTRTDHEGNT

-1305 TEHAVSIP
+1305 TEHQVSIP

-1327 KGSDIWKDIFNEVY
+1327 KSSDIWKGIFNEVY
-1341 AIVHEQMQN
+1341 DIVHEQMQN
-1350 EAVANKIAEN
+1350 EDIANKIADN
-1360 IAKGYEA
+1360 IAQGYENT
-1367 HTKVNDAQSFITLDE
+1367 TKVNDAQSFITLDE

-1407 VKLEDIDI
+1407 VKLEDINI

-1494 WDKKDGKP
+1494 WDKESGVA
-1502 KPETFEESVAQNI
+1502 KPETFEELVAQNI

-1555 PHLEPFVKQF
+1555 PHLEPYVKQF

-1687 EGNSRKLQYHPEV
+1687 EGNSRKLQYHPKVKIDGVTV
-1700 RDDDGKL
+1700 RE
-1707 VRAAYAEVLV
+1707 AYAEVLV

-1726 DYSVEELKNSGLDI
+1726 DYNIEELKNSGLDI

-1813 TEEPDVQRRY
+1813 LEEPDVQRRY

-1851 TSREQLDAIK
+1851 TSREKLDAIK
-1861 QANEALFVDNINKQ
+1861 QANETLFVDNINKQ

-1888 TAKRIYA
+1888 TAKRIYS

-1907 IEAANYF
+1907 AEAANYF

-1927 PRKKLYEQFA
+1927 PRKELYKQFA
-1937 DINDTLADQT
+1937 AINDTLADQT
-1947 DINSKAY
+1947 DLNSKAY
-1954 DHIATLKKDVAK
+1954 DHIATLKKDVADARK
-1966 ARRDYFDQ
+1966 AYFDQ
-1974 VEKIAVENHLVSFE
+1974 VEQIAVENHLVSFE

-2028 SNFDDLVEGMKAAN
+2028 SNFDDLVEGMKTAN
-2042 ISRTGDPRGNKGVPS
+2042 IARTGDPRGNKGVPS

-2104 VEYDLRGQG
+2104 VEYNLDEQKDGVAV
-2113 YDGAIIK
+2113 YDENIIR
-2120 ASYPD
+2120 ASYPG
-2125 AEYINSHTI
+2125 AVKNGLTMT
-2134 RVTHNQLGWSKNN
+2134 VTHNQLGWSKNN

-2217 RNSVYKSEYAN
+2217 RNSVYKNEYAN
-2228 PIRDTI
+2228 PVRDTI

-2243 HKIDRT
+2243 TKIDRT
-2249 STIDDIKKEVLQ
+2249 KSIDDIIHDVLK
-2261 IKEHRETLK
+2261 IEKHRETLAK
-2270 KLGLELEKDS
+2270 FGVESNKDG

-2286 TLNKTTLIERLTAQK
+2286 KLNKTTLIERLTAQK
-2301 HGLPSSDFLLEDFA
+2301 RGVSASDFLLEDFA
-2315 TAIHFQK
+2315 TALHFHK
-2322 LHALTM
+2322 LHTLTM
-2328 NIERVARVMNSDKYG
+2328 NIERVARIMNSDKYG

-2365 NQQLHEKSDYKDDK
+2365 NEQLHEKSDRKDAK
-2379 VIYFTSN
+2379 AIYFTSA

-2402 VVDENNKERIQIGD
+2402 IVDENNRESIPVGD
-2416 RIIERAIMPKRNGFI
+2416 RIIEKVIIPKRNGFI

-2459 LFKLQNH
+2459 LFRLQNP
-2466 LIVDMFNAI
+2466 LIVDSFDAI
-2475 FADMNIRANEEKYR
+2475 FRAMKVKPNEEKYR

-2503 PYITRPITINRS
+2503 GYIAQPITINDS
-2515 GQVIFDRVRE
+2515 GRIIYDKSRINYDDE
-2525 KDNNGSNSDNAER
+2525 SIIDSNEQA
-2538 DRIIGYNNAKTY
+2538 RIIGYNNANTY
-2550 HKSDINIEK
+2550 HRPGIDIHK

-2570 LTPAQKVMWV
+2570 LTPAQKAMWV

-2592 FLDVTLFNAF
+2592 FLDVNLFDAF
-2602 DYRKKGYSKQS
+2602 EYKKKGYSKHS

-2659 FKKGGISKIITND
+2659 FKKGGVSKIITND
-2672 ALYGEENQLGMNLIG
+2672 VLYGEESQLGMNLIK
-2687 QFDTIFDKAP
+2687 QFNLIFDSSASW
-2697 GKDFEDA
+2697 DFGDA
-2704 FVRSH
+2704 FIRSH
-2709 TEYIRVIHISKSNKN
+2709 TEYIRPIKISKSNKN
-2724 DFANAWRIMK
+2724 DLGNAWRAMK
-2734 KANTLSDGSF
+2734 KAKPSVDGSY
-2744 VVANKLIKEK
+2744 VISNSIIKER
-2754 IGDNNYITISENGKI
+2754 IGDNRYITISENKKV
-2769 TTYKVRRFTG
+2769 TTYKVRKLSHT
-2779 GSNYYITPIN
+2779 SDLYITPIN
-2789 KLESDEYGTFSSND
+2789 KLEADEFGTFSSNNE
-2803 ANNEHYSGTY
+2803 NNEHYSDEY
-2813 YDLMYEKLDNERIAQ
+2813 YDLMYEKRNNERVIEVNAAVASEKKKQ
-2828 IDLVIASDEDK
+2828 AAID
-2839 QNVANRNKEIAH
+2839 RNKEIDA
-2851 IVESNLAYYKPVRSE
+2851 IVESNIAYYKPVPTDLD
-2866 QEVIIESV
+2866 VIVESV
-2874 ENPHYFRDIA
+2874 VNPHYLSDIA
-2884 SSNGRS
+2884 SSGNNRS
-2890 KGVVEKFINDIVAE
+2890 EVVQHFIDDIVNTYNA
-2904 YDKQERP
+2904 QERP
-2911 GHITLMNNSRDIAS
+2911 NHMTLMNNTIDIAS
-2925 IIPFNSVAIQ
+2925 IIPFKGVTIQ
-2935 ELETKDGAIKFAIS
+2935 EFNTGDGVVRFAIS
-2949 RTRINDTVRGIIR
+2949 RARVNNNVRTIIQ
-2962 DVINGEKMPGHII
+2962 DVIKGAEMPGHVL
-2975 SKFSD
+2975 SRMSD
-2980 KSIKIITD
+2980 K
-2988 AVNSGLMNPTFY
+2988 AVKMIVTAVEANMANPTFY
-3000 DVKIIQERDIK
+3000 DVKIVREETNANQA
-3011 TEPVEEEDEDHVSA
+3011 VEEEEHMSA
-3025 VTPLIEDYNNLSN
+3025 VTPLIEGYDGLSN

-3061 ERIAKDFTESERIRG
+3061 ERIAKDFTEMERIRS

-3112 KFVLEGEFLPE
+3112 KFILEGEFLPE

-3238 AIVDLRIHFG
+3238 AIVDLRTHFG

-3291 DDFEERWADIEKRH
+3291 DDFEERWADIEKRY

-3333 RYREAVEKAKEEHS
+3333 QYREAVEKAKEEHG

-3385 NILETAADA
+3385 NILETAPDA

-3419 RKTRKGIRTKI
+3419 RKARKAIRTKI
-3430 FNILNPVA
+3430 FNILNPIA
-3438 EELAFANEAEIEK
+3438 EELVFANEAEIEK

-3494 NYDKKHPGEDFGTKL
+3494 DYDKKHPYEDFGTKL
-3509 TNEAYREA
+3509 ANEAYKEA

-3535 KIRSAFDIL
+3535 KIRSAFDVL
-3544 ANRSNTTNKS
+3544 ANRSNGTNKS

-3614 VYKNEFYTL
+3614 VYTERFYTL

-3639 RETRMKMIN
+3639 MKTRATMIN

-3654 RRGMR
+3654 RKGMR
-3659 NHSGE
+3659 NHSSE

-3704 HNGLIEFKTNTV
+3704 HNGLIEFKINTIG
-3716 AFQRQ
+3716 FQKQ

-3747 KEGKTRK
+3747 NKGGKTHK

-3794 MAMEQAVKEDRYEEW
+3794 MAMEQAEKEGRYEEW

-3836 YTDPVHGEIDGN
+3836 YTDPIYGEIDGN

-3882 PSIAQERGMRDYDAN
+3882 PSIARERGMQDYDAN
-3897 KGLTAGEVEMAN
+3897 KGLSTGEVELAN

-3930 GYMPRQAKVDTN
+3930 GYMPRQAKVDTD

-4030 DANLLNRNWKSVM
+4030 DANLINRNWKSVI

-4135 MQGITSAKYMIFN
+4135 MQSITSAKYMIFN

-4161 NIMAETFAGEY
+4161 NVMAETFAGEY

-4288 VLKGLMSDNQELADK
+4288 ILKGLMSDNQELADK

-4356 AKEFQALPKLYDELV
+4356 KKEFQALPKLYDELV
-4371 YDENKKT
+4371 YDENKKA
-4378 IGIKEGSIL
+4378 IVIKEGSIL
-4387 TEAAIEQFKSKVFRI
+4387 TEATIEQFKSKVFRI

-4453 TVEKGSYLTFMN
+4453 TIEKGSYLTFMN

-4495 KAAGHTFTKL
+4495 KAAGQTFTKL

-4532 AYFMALAIYAIFDD
+4532 AYLLALAIYAIFDD

-4564 MFAESFMWNPVGLV
+4564 IFAESFMWNPVGLV

>member
-1 MASLF
+1 
-6 LILYNIKLPNIT
+6 
-18 PMACIYEL
+18 MACIYEL
-26 NYSDEIIGKA
+26 KYSDETIGKA
-36 IDSLEEGTLSLSDKI
+36 IESLEGGILSVDDKI

-56 IHTDEFLNSKHNL
+56 IHTDTFLNSKHNL
-69 RNDGTKILD
+69 RKDGTKILD
-78 KNENGVLFR
+78 KNEEGVLFR
-87 VNKNTNSLSLHKV
+87 VNENTNSLSLGRV
-100 FDSAKHAYERT
+100 FRDAKHAYERT
-111 VRDELSK
+111 VRDDLSK

-145 TAWHNVLERTG
+145 TAWHNILERTG

-184 REEQNNNNEKA
+184 REEKEQGNKRAEDVLNN
-195 IEVLTAY
+195 Y
-202 FKAVDAIKE
+202 FSTVSKIKE
-211 QEDVLKGIKE
+211 QEAALKTIKE
-221 EYNAII
+221 EYNAIS

-236 RNAAKNNKELY
+236 KNAAKNNKELY
-247 DNIVAKI
+247 DNIVAKL
-254 EAVKKEA
+254 EAVIKEA
-261 DAIKKKYQDAST
+261 GDIKIKYQNAST

-283 NSIVDLVNNEE
+283 NSIVNLVNDES

-303 YANLVNQVTYNTTSW
+303 YANLVNQVTYNTTNW

-351 SDEEVEVS
+351 SDEEVEIS

-373 DALPKDFT
+373 DSLPKDFT

-399 EPVDEEGKYV
+399 EPVGEEGKYV

-432 NYGNFSSTNDLIDSL
+432 NYGNFSSTNDLINSL
-447 EHISRIQPEMYGLSK
+447 EHISRVQPEMYGLSK

-477 WHSFAKPKMKKAM
+477 WHSFAKPKIKKAM
-490 VEATAQGAEFTQSN
+490 VEATAQGVEFTQSN
-504 KTIEVLTSQI
+504 KSIEVLTSQI
-514 YKTNNELRSTYLNEH
+514 FKTTNELKSTYRGAY
-529 NEANFDKLIDMK
+529 NEAHAKELTRILTTLRTTPNVILNPELKE
-541 KMLDDISY
+541 SY
-549 PDTKEDLTSDLYDI
+549 TNTLYNI
-563 LKQYLPSI
+563 LKQYVPSI

-586 NKEREGKTKED
+586 KKQIEGKSKKD
-597 INREQYTKLID
+597 INLEQYTKLINS
-608 VVGNI
+608 VGAI
-613 VSAAQKTVGDYN
+613 VSGVSKAIDSYN
-625 RKWIE
+625 DKWIKYE
-630 YQEGYTDERGNHVDG
+630 QGYTDEQGNHVKG
-645 YIEYRK
+645 SIEY
-651 KSRELRAQAPMLS
+651 SREMSELRKQAAALTES
-664 EAEYNKAVKALGQ
+664 EYNKALKRLGQ
-677 APKFNEAAINFR
+677 APKFDASAVNFNTLESAAIN
-689 ELESKGIDFAKEI
+689 FAKEI

-726 NNSAISNLLKQIHY
+726 NNSAISNLLKQIRY
-740 ATEEDA
+740 ATEEDDN
-746 YAGLNKLKEFVT
+746 AGLNKLKEFVT
-758 ASDQYKYSPIF
+758 ASDQYKHSPIF

-776 GRIIKPGLF
+776 GRMIKPGLF

-820 MYANLSAEDYFITQL
+820 MYADLSAEDYFITQL
-835 LARRDALGSPTE
+835 LARRDALTSPTE
-847 SKDARRGGYFLRTPS
+847 SKDARQGGYFLRTPS

-872 DSYVTGATFLYSQ
+872 DSYISGGTFKYNS
-885 QDEQAVLDDYE
+885 DEEKAVLDEYAGKIKGE
-896 ERMKRN
+896 
-902 NDGDAVVVGDNHTND
+902 AVVGTNYEGDIASHDDNVKQ
-917 TNSIDPDARAAILT
+917 AILK
-931 LSNTRNKGNIVY
+931 LSNNRNKGNIIY

-953 NGETAIVKSF
+953 NGETGIIKSF

-968 FVRKNDDGSITGMI
+968 FVSKNEDGSINGMI
-982 PIVYQGKNKN
+982 PIVYQGRNKN
-992 NKPSYAIAYAEV
+992 NKPSYVIAYAEV
-1004 KQHGDKTN
+1004 KQHGDKSN
-1012 NEFEILKIDYIHVSE
+1012 NEFQVLKIYHIHTS
-1027 NTSLK
+1027 NTSIE

-1041 ILDDAIISNRLK
+1041 VLDDAIISGKLK
-1053 GATNTKSTTYHA
+1053 ATTNTSSTTYHA

-1096 NVDNLIERYLFNDEI
+1096 NVDNLIERYLFDKKI
-1111 VEKGRLTG
+1111 VKDGKLTG

-1126 LFELADYKVDE
+1126 LFELGNYKVDE
-1137 LMKNGLALYGEGRD
+1137 LMKSGLALYGEGRD
-1151 ALLIENDKGGLTL
+1151 ALLIENENGGLTL

-1169 DLIVVDDVTGKISL
+1169 DIIEVDDNGKISL
-1183 NLNKDNNQLINNL
+1183 NLDKDNNQLINNL
-1196 VDGWMTAYQREV
+1196 VNGWMTAYQREV
-1208 INDTLEF
+1208 ISDTLEF

-1232 FVDASLQLMAYD
+1232 FIDASLQLMAYD

-1272 AYGNMSLDDKLGGAL
+1272 AYGNMSLDDKLGGGL
-1287 VTRTDHEGNA
+1287 VTRTDHEGNT

-1305 TEHAVSIP
+1305 TEHQVSIP

-1327 KGSDIWKDIFNEVY
+1327 KASDIWDSIYQEVY
-1341 AIVHEQMQN
+1341 DIVYKQMQDASDGKMDN
-1350 EAVANKIAEN
+1350 SDTFRRVADKIANN
-1360 IAKGYEA
+1360 IAEGYHA
-1367 HTKVNDAQSFITLDE
+1367 TTKVNDAQSYITLDE

-1494 WDKKDGKP
+1494 WDKETGVA
-1502 KPETFEESVAQNI
+1502 KPETFEELVAQNI

-1555 PHLEPFVKQF
+1555 PHLEPYVKQF

-1687 EGNSRKLQYHPEV
+1687 EGNSRKLRYHPKVENKKGEV
-1700 RDDDGKL
+1700 IQE
-1707 VRAAYAEVLV
+1707 AYAEVLV

-1726 DYSVEELKNSGLDI
+1726 DYSVKELAEQGLDI

-1799 DRNGALHKVKFDDS
+1799 DRNGTLHKVKFDDS
-1813 TEEPDVQRRY
+1813 TEEPDAQRRY
-1823 VKYITE
+1823 VKYVTE
-1829 RLKNLEADSSEIA
+1829 RLKHLEADSSEIA

-1851 TSREQLDAIK
+1851 TSREKLDVIK
-1861 QANEALFVDNINKQ
+1861 KANEEFFTDNLNKQ
-1875 KELFAQLDDNAKE
+1875 KELFAQLDNNAKE
-1888 TAKRIYA
+1888 NAKRIYL
-1895 AYKGKENFVKRH
+1895 AYKGKENFIKRH
-1907 IEAANYF
+1907 TEVANYF

-1927 PRKKLYEQFA
+1927 PRKELYEQFA
-1937 DINDTLADQT
+1937 AINDALADQT
-1947 DINSKAY
+1947 DLNSKAY
-1954 DHIATLKKDVAK
+1954 DHIATLKEDVAK

-2042 ISRTGDPRGNKGVPS
+2042 IARTGDPRGNKGVPS

-2104 VEYDLRGQG
+2104 VEYNLDEQKDGVTV
-2113 YDGAIIK
+2113 YDENIIR
-2120 ASYPD
+2120 ASYPG
-2125 AEYINSHTI
+2125 AIKNGRTMT
-2134 RVTHNQLGWSKNN
+2134 VTHNQLGWSKNN

-2217 RNSVYKSEYAN
+2217 RNSVYKNEYTN
-2228 PIRDTI
+2228 PIKDTI
-2234 VELAEQILN
+2234 VELAERILGVSR
-2243 HKIDRT
+2243 IDRT
-2249 STIDDIKKEVLQ
+2249 KSIDDIVHDVLEIEKNQ
-2261 IKEHRETLK
+2261 PTLARF
-2270 KLGLELEKDS
+2270 GLELNKNG
-2280 SLKHSI
+2280 SLNHTIK
-2286 TLNKTTLIERLTAQK
+2286 LNRNTLIERLTAQK
-2301 HGLPSSDFLLEDFA
+2301 RGVPSSDFLLEDFA
-2315 TAIHFQK
+2315 TALHFHK
-2322 LHALTM
+2322 LHTLTM

-2365 NQQLHEKSDYKDDK
+2365 DEQLHEKSNRKDAK
-2379 VIYFTSN
+2379 TIYFTSN

-2402 VVDENNKERIQIGD
+2402 VVDENNTEDVVVGD
-2416 RIIERAIMPKRNGFI
+2416 NIIKKVVIPKRNGFI

-2459 LFKLQNH
+2459 LFRLQSTH
-2466 LIVDMFNAI
+2466 IVDMFDAI
-2475 FADMNIRANEEKYR
+2475 FSDMKVKPNEEKYR

-2503 PYITRPITINRS
+2503 AYISRPITINSS
-2515 GQVIFDRVRE
+2515 GQVILDKVRE
-2525 KDNNGSNSDNAER
+2525 DNNNGSTSDNAER
-2538 DRIIGYNNAKTY
+2538 DRIIGYNNANTY
-2550 HKSDINIEK
+2550 HRDGIDIHK

-2592 FLDVTLFNAF
+2592 FLDVNLFNAF
-2602 DYRKKGYSKQS
+2602 EYKKNGYSKHS
-2613 IKFNDQVADIETAY
+2613 IKFNDQVADVETAY

-2672 ALYGEENQLGMNLIG
+2672 ALYGEENQLGMNLIA
-2687 QFDTIFDKAP
+2687 QFNTLFDRAYS
-2697 GKDFEDA
+2697 KDFGDA

-2709 TEYIRVIHISKSNKN
+2709 TEYIRPIKISKSNKN
-2724 DFANAWRIMK
+2724 DLGNAWRAMK
-2734 KANTLSDGSF
+2734 KAKPSVDGSY
-2744 VVANKLIKEK
+2744 VISNSIIKER
-2754 IGDNNYITISENGKI
+2754 IGDNHYITISENNKV
-2769 TTYKVRRFTG
+2769 TTYKVRKLSHTTDL
-2779 GSNYYITPIN
+2779 YITPIN
-2789 KLESDEYGTFSSND
+2789 KLEADEFGTLSSNNE
-2803 ANNEHYSGTY
+2803 NNEHYSDEY
-2813 YDLMYEKLDNERIAQ
+2813 YDLMHEKRNNERVIEVNV
-2828 IDLVIASDEDK
+2828 LVASEKKK
-2839 QNVANRNKEIAH
+2839 QEARDRNKEIDA
-2851 IVESNLAYYKPVRSE
+2851 IVESNIAYFKPVPTNLDI
-2866 QEVIIESV
+2866 IIESV
-2874 ENPHYFRDIA
+2874 VNPHYLSDIA
-2884 SSNGRS
+2884 SSGGRS
-2890 KGVVEKFINDIVAE
+2890 ADVVQKFIDDIVNT
-2904 YDKQERP
+2904 YDAQERP
-2911 GHITLMNNSRDIAS
+2911 NHMTLMNNTIGIAS
-2925 IIPFNSVAIQ
+2925 IIPFKGVAIQ
-2935 ELETKDGAIKFAIS
+2935 KLNTGDGVVKFAIS
-2949 RTRINDTVRGIIR
+2949 RARVNDNVRTIIQ
-2962 DVINGEKMPGHII
+2962 DVIEGAEMPGHIL
-2975 SKFSD
+2975 SRMSD
-2980 KSIKIITD
+2980 K
-2988 AVNSGLMNPTFY
+2988 AVKMIVTAVEAKMANPTFY
-3000 DVKIIQERDIK
+3000 DVKIVREETNANQA
-3011 TEPVEEEDEDHVSA
+3011 VGEEEHMSA

-3112 KFVLEGEFLPE
+3112 KFILEGEFLPE

-3238 AIVDLRIHFG
+3238 AIVDLRTHFG
-3248 DIHWFDFTFS
+3248 DINWFDFTFS

-3312 IIDDNGK
+3312 IIDDHGK

-3333 RYREAVEKAKEEHS
+3333 RYREDVEKAKEEHGV
-3347 IDSYEYHMAKLEYDE
+3347 DSYEYHMAKLEYDE

-3368 HQPAAKA
+3368 HQPAAKN
-3375 YYLVDTKLRR
+3375 YYLTDTKLRR
-3385 NILETAADA
+3385 DILKTAGST

-3419 RKTRKGIRTKI
+3419 RKERKAIRTKI
-3430 FNILNPVA
+3430 FNLLNPIVQDTS
-3438 EELAFANEAEIEK
+3438 FANDAEVEK
-3451 RFTLARRLKEYIKRK
+3451 KFTHARRLKEYIKRK

-3494 NYDKKHPGEDFGTKL
+3494 DYDKKHPYEDFGTKL
-3509 TNEAYREA
+3509 ANEAYREA

-3554 LARLANERDAY
+3554 LSRLANERDAY

-3577 EDDIEKLRKETINE
+3577 EDDIEEIRKKTINE

-3614 VYKNEFYTL
+3614 VYTNEFYTL

-3639 RETRMKMIN
+3639 RETRMQMIN
-3648 AINELI
+3648 KINELI
-3654 RRGMR
+3654 RKGMR

-3664 GVISAKALHE
+3664 GAISARALHE

-3694 QSERPKGKGN
+3694 QSERPKGNGK
-3704 HNGLIEFKTNTV
+3704 HKGLIEFKTNTIG
-3716 AFQRQ
+3716 FQKQ
-3721 MAYISSLEKNDPVK
+3721 MAYISSLEKDDPVK

-3741 FTDTYN
+3741 FTDTYNN

-3766 DKFIDREKTA
+3766 DKFIDPKKTA
-3776 AKALI
+3776 AKAFI
-3781 ANGTEVV
+3781 THGTETV

-3794 MAMEQAVKEDRYEEW
+3794 MAMEQAEKEGRYDEW
-3809 YNQNHLYD
+3809 YAQNHLYN

-3856 NSERNLYEDKRDPLY
+3856 NSERNLYEEKRDPLY

-3882 PSIAQERGMRDYDAN
+3882 PSIARERGLKDYDAN
-3897 KGLTAGEVEMAN
+3897 KGFNAGEVEMAN

-3918 AGTYAAKKFISE
+3918 AGTYAAQKFISE

-3942 TKWWVHQALGS
+3942 TKWWTHQILGS

-3963 DTWDHNISYE
+3963 DTWDHDISYE

-3988 KNSREYIKYLDRN
+3988 KDSREYIKYLDRN
-4001 KFDSDAEYDIHRKE
+4001 KFDSDAEYDIHRKQ

-4043 VDYIKGAIDVNSRNK
+4043 IDYIKGAIDVNSRNK

-4089 KLSSSDHTVYQTVEQ
+4089 KLSSSDHTVYQTTEQ

-4116 RIIHGNYKQQHKL
+4116 RIIHGNFKQQHKL

-4135 MQGITSAKYMIFN
+4135 MQGLTSAKYMIFN
-4148 VTGGIANIGTGMA
+4148 VTGGIANVGTGMA
-4161 NIMAETFAGEY
+4161 NIMGEVFAGEY
-4172 FGAKEFAIGQKEYA
+4172 FGVKEFAIGQKEYG
-4186 SSLLTIISDTYAEK
+4186 SSLLTIIADTYAEK
-4200 GGNKTSSLLK
+4200 GSNKTSSLLK

-4219 ILERGNQDNISEYVQ
+4219 ILERGTQDNISEYVQ
-4234 RLRNATYGLQ
+4234 RLRNATYGFQ

-4288 VLKGLMSDNQELADK
+4288 VLKGLMSDNQELTDK

-4327 IVTDFLKE
+4327 IVSDFFKE
-4335 VGDEKLIKEFT
+4335 VGDEKLIKEFAT
-4346 ALKKEAKKQA
+4346 LKKEAKKQA

-4371 YDENKKT
+4371 YDSEKKT
-4378 IGIKEGSIL
+4378 ISIKEGSIL
-4387 TEAAIEQFKSKVFRI
+4387 TEAAIEQFKSKAFRI

-4414 AARIEQY
+4414 AAKIEQY

-4471 NGIGKKLK
+4471 NGIGKRLK
-4479 ENHDEDVVIG
+4479 ENSDEEAVMG

-4495 KAAGHTFTKL
+4495 KAAGQTFTKL

-4511 LEDWEKRNM
+4511 LEDWEKRNI

-4532 AYFMALAIYAIFDD
+4532 AYIMALAIYAIFDD

-4553 ALGTLIYSSDR
+4553 ALGTLVYSADR
-4564 MFAESFMWNPVGLV
+4564 IFAESFMWNPVGLV

-4598 FTAMGLGL
+4598 FTAMGLGI
-4606 KYFLDDD
+4606 KYFVDDD

>member
-1 MASLF
+1 
-6 LILYNIKLPNIT
+6 
-18 PMACIYEL
+18 MACIYEL
-26 NYSDEIIGKA
+26 NYSDETIGKA
-36 IDSLEEGTLSLSDKI
+36 IESLEGGTLSVDDKI

-69 RNDGTKILD
+69 RSDGTKILD

-124 RGFPSAAAKSEAIDH
+124 RGFPSAAPKSEAIDH

-184 REEQNNNNEKA
+184 REEIEQKNEKA
-195 IEVLTAY
+195 EQVLKDY
-202 FKAVDAIKE
+202 FETVKAIKDQEDDLKAIKE
-211 QEDVLKGIKE
+211 K
-221 EYNAII
+221 YNAIS
-227 KQHKELVAA
+227 KQYKELVAA
-236 RNAAKNNKELY
+236 KNAAKNNKELY
-247 DNIVAKI
+247 DDIVAKI
-254 EAVKKEA
+254 EAVDKEA
-261 DAIKKKYQDAST
+261 GNIKRDYKKANDAIKA
-273 ALKNAKQEQA
+273 AKQQQL
-283 NSIVDLVNNEE
+283 NSIVDLVNDES

-373 DALPKDFT
+373 DSLPKDFT

-432 NYGNFSSTNDLIDSL
+432 NYGNFSSTNDLINSL
-447 EHISRIQPEMYGLSK
+447 EHISRVQPEMYGLSK

-477 WHSFAKPKMKKAM
+477 WHSFAKPKIKKAM
-490 VEATAQGAEFTQSN
+490 VEATAQGVEFTQSN
-504 KTIEVLTSQI
+504 KSIEVLTSQI
-514 YKTNNELRSTYLNEH
+514 FKTTNELKSTYLGAYDNIHATELSDMVTSLAMFS
-529 NEANFDKLIDMK
+529 NPAIKAIDPKL
-541 KMLDDISY
+541 
-549 PDTKEDLTSDLYDI
+549 KELYTNKLYNI
-563 LKQYLPSI
+563 LKQYIPSI

-586 NKEREGKTKED
+586 KKQIEGKSKKD
-597 INREQYTKLID
+597 INLEQYAKLIK
-608 VVGNI
+608 VVGSI
-613 VSAAQKTVGDYN
+613 VESARIALNSYN
-625 RKWIE
+625 TARTR
-630 YQEGYTDERGNHVDG
+630 YDQGYEDENGNHVKG
-645 YIEYRK
+645 YIEYSKELNALR
-651 KSRELRAQAPMLS
+651 REAPMMTES
-664 EAEYNKAVKALGQ
+664 QYNAALKQLGQ
-677 APKFNEAAINFR
+677 APKFDNSAINFVS
-689 ELESKGIDFAKEI
+689 LESAAIGFSKEI

-726 NNSAISNLLKQIHY
+726 NNSAISNLLKQIRY
-740 ATEEDA
+740 ATEEDDN
-746 YAGLNKLKEFVT
+746 AGLNKLKEFIT
-758 ASDQYKYSPIF
+758 ASDQYKHSPIF

-820 MYANLSAEDYFITQL
+820 MYADLSAEDYFITQL
-835 LARRDALGSPTE
+835 LARRDALTSPTE
-847 SKDARRGGYFLRTPS
+847 SKDTRQGGYFLRTPS

-872 DSYVTGATFLYSQ
+872 DSYISGGTFKYNS
-885 QDEQAVLDDYE
+885 DEEKAVLDEYAGKIKGE
-896 ERMKRN
+896 
-902 NDGDAVVVGDNHTND
+902 AVVGTNYEGDIASHDDNVKQ
-917 TNSIDPDARAAILT
+917 AILK
-931 LSNTRNKGNIVY
+931 LSNNRNKGNIIY

-953 NGETAIVKSF
+953 NGETGIIKSF

-968 FVRKNDDGSITGMI
+968 FVSKNEDGSINGMI
-982 PIVYQGKNKN
+982 PIVYQGRNKN
-992 NKPSYAIAYAEV
+992 NKPSYVIAYAEV
-1004 KQHGDKTN
+1004 KQHGDKSN
-1012 NEFEILKIDYIHVSE
+1012 NEFQVLKIYHIHTS
-1027 NTSLK
+1027 NTSIE

-1041 ILDDAIISNRLK
+1041 VLDDAIISGKLK
-1053 GATNTKSTTYHA
+1053 ATTNTSSTTYHA

-1096 NVDNLIERYLFNDEI
+1096 NVDNLIERYLFNDREI
-1111 VEKGRLTG
+1111 VKDGKLTG

-1126 LFELADYKVDE
+1126 LFELGDYKVDE
-1137 LMKNGLALYGEGRD
+1137 LMKSELALYGEGRE
-1151 ALLIENDKGGLTL
+1151 ALLIENENGGLTL
-1164 NLDRK
+1164 NTDRE
-1169 DLIVVDDVTGKISL
+1169 DLIVVDDNGKISL
-1183 NLNKDNNQLINNL
+1183 NLNDANKQIINNL
-1196 VDGWMTAYQREV
+1196 VDGWMTAYQRDV

-1232 FVDASLQLMAYD
+1232 FIDASLQLMAYD

-1305 TEHAVSIP
+1305 TEHQVSIP

-1341 AIVHEQMQN
+1341 DIVYGQM
-1350 EAVANKIAEN
+1350 EDKGVADKIAEN
-1360 IAKGYEA
+1360 IAKGYRA
-1367 HTKVNDAQSFITLDE
+1367 DTKVNDAQSFITLDE

-1415 EEVNAKI
+1415 EEVNTKI

-1555 PHLEPFVKQF
+1555 PHLEPYVKQF

-1664 QKLPGWHAVQIA
+1664 QKLPGWHAVQIT

-1687 EGNSRKLQYHPEV
+1687 EGNSRKLRYHPKVEI
-1700 RDDDGKL
+1700 DG
-1707 VRAAYAEVLV
+1707 VTVQEAYAEVLV

-1726 DYSVEELKNSGLDI
+1726 DYSVEELQKQGLDI

-1813 TEEPDVQRRY
+1813 TEEADVQRRY

-1851 TSREQLDAIK
+1851 TSREKLDAIK
-1861 QANEALFVDNINKQ
+1861 QANEELFVDNINKQ
-1875 KELFAQLDDNAKE
+1875 KELFAQLDDTAKE
-1888 TAKRIYA
+1888 NAKRIYS

-1907 IEAANYF
+1907 AEAANYF

-1919 LLTSEEEL
+1919 LLTSDEEL

-1947 DINSKAY
+1947 DLNSKAY
-1954 DHIATLKKDVAK
+1954 DHIATLKENVAD
-1966 ARRDYFDQ
+1966 ARRKYFDQ
-1974 VEKIAVENHLVSFE
+1974 VEQVAVENHLVSFE

-2042 ISRTGDPRGNKGVPS
+2042 IARTGDPRGNKGVPS

-2104 VEYDLRGQG
+2104 VEYNLDEQKDGVAI
-2113 YDGAIIK
+2113 YDEHIIR
-2120 ASYPD
+2120 ASYPG
-2125 AEYINSHTI
+2125 AIKNGRTMT
-2134 RVTHNQLGWSKNN
+2134 VTHNQLGWSKNN

-2217 RNSVYKSEYAN
+2217 RNSVYKNEYTN
-2228 PIRDTI
+2228 PVRDTI
-2234 VELAEQILN
+2234 VELAEKILDT
-2243 HKIDRT
+2243 KIDRT
-2249 STIDDIKKEVLQ
+2249 KSIDDIISDVL
-2261 IKEHRETLK
+2261 KVEKHRPTLAK
-2270 KLGLELEKDS
+2270 FGVELNKDG

-2286 TLNKTTLIERLTAQK
+2286 KLNKTTLMERLTAQK
-2301 HGLPSSDFLLEDFA
+2301 RGLPSSDFLLEDFA
-2315 TAIHFQK
+2315 TALHFHK
-2322 LHALTM
+2322 LHTLTM
-2328 NIERVARVMNSDKYG
+2328 NIERVARIMNSDKYG

-2365 NQQLHEKSDYKDDK
+2365 DEQLHEKSDYKDAK
-2379 VIYFTSN
+2379 AIYFTSN
-2386 RTEKGLVNS
+2386 RTKKGLVNS

-2402 VVDENNKERIQIGD
+2402 IVDENNKDRIQIGD
-2416 RIIERAIMPKRNGFI
+2416 RIIEKTIIPKRSGFI

-2459 LFKLQNH
+2459 LFKLQRTH
-2466 LIVDMFNAI
+2466 IVDMFDAI
-2475 FADMNIRANEEKYR
+2475 FSDMKVKPNEEKYR

-2503 PYITRPITINRS
+2503 AYISRPITINSS
-2515 GQVIFDRVRE
+2515 GQVILDKVRE
-2525 KDNNGSNSDNAER
+2525 DNNNGSASENAER
-2538 DRIIGYNNAKTY
+2538 DRIIGYNNVNTY
-2550 HKSDINIEK
+2550 HRDGIDIHK

-2592 FLDVTLFNAF
+2592 FLDVNLFNAF
-2602 DYRKKGYSKQS
+2602 EYKKKGYSKQS

-2646 DLVKYAFVAEGFR
+2646 DLIKYAFVAEGFR

-2672 ALYGEENQLGMNLIG
+2672 ALYGEENQLGMNLIA
-2687 QFDTIFDKAP
+2687 QFNTLFDRAY
-2697 GKDFEDA
+2697 GKDFGDA

-2709 TEYIRVIHISKSNKN
+2709 TEYIRPIKISKSNKN
-2724 DFANAWRIMK
+2724 DLGNAWRAMK
-2734 KANTLSDGSF
+2734 KAKPSVDGSY
-2744 VVANKLIKEK
+2744 VISNSIIKER
-2754 IGDNNYITISENGKI
+2754 IGDNHYITISENNKV
-2769 TTYKVRRFTG
+2769 TTYKVRKLFHTTDL
-2779 GSNYYITPIN
+2779 YITPIN
-2789 KLESDEYGTFSSND
+2789 KLEADEFGTLSSNNE
-2803 ANNEHYSGTY
+2803 NNEHYSDEY
-2813 YDLMYEKLDNERIAQ
+2813 YELMHEKRNNERVIEVNVLVASEKKKQ
-2828 IDLVIASDEDK
+2828 EARDRNREIDAV
-2839 QNVANRNKEIAH
+2839 
-2851 IVESNLAYYKPVRSE
+2851 VESNIAYFKPVPTNLDI
-2866 QEVIIESV
+2866 IIESV
-2874 ENPHYFRDIA
+2874 VNPHYLSDIA
-2884 SSNGRS
+2884 SSGGRS
-2890 KGVVEKFINDIVAE
+2890 ADVVQKFIDDIVNT
-2904 YDKQERP
+2904 YDAQERP
-2911 GHITLMNNSRDIAS
+2911 NHITLMNNTIGIAS
-2925 IIPFNSVAIQ
+2925 IIPFKGVAIQ
-2935 ELETKDGAIKFAIS
+2935 ELNTGDGVVRFAIS
-2949 RTRINDTVRGIIR
+2949 RARVNDNVRTIIQ
-2962 DVINGEKMPGHII
+2962 DVINGAEMPGHVL
-2975 SKFSD
+2975 SRMSD
-2980 KSIKIITD
+2980 K
-2988 AVNSGLMNPTFY
+2988 AVKMIVTAVEANMDNPTFY
-3000 DVKIIQERDIK
+3000 DVKIVREETNTNQAI
-3011 TEPVEEEDEDHVSA
+3011 EEEDHMSA
-3025 VTPLIEDYNNLSN
+3025 VTPLIEDYNSLSN

-3112 KFVLEGEFLPE
+3112 KFILEGEFLPH
-3123 DAEVEFVHDE
+3123 DAKVEFINDE

-3238 AIVDLRIHFG
+3238 AIVDLRTHFG

-3291 DDFEERWADIEKRH
+3291 DDFEERWLDIEKRH

-3535 KIRSAFDIL
+3535 KIRSAFDVL
-3544 ANRSNTTNKS
+3544 ANRSNRTNKS

-3577 EDDIEKLRKETINE
+3577 DEDIEKLRKETINE

-3614 VYKNEFYTL
+3614 VYTERFYTL

-3639 RETRMKMIN
+3639 MKTRVTMIN

-3654 RRGMR
+3654 RKGMR

-3809 YNQNHLYD
+3809 YNQNHLYN

-4064 LLKEDLENNPAYRQS
+4064 LLREDLENNPAYRQS
-4079 TYSNKLVRNG
+4079 TYNNKLVRNG

-4104 RRALEMVNTWAN
+4104 ARALEMVNTWAN

-4135 MQGITSAKYMIFN
+4135 MQSITSAKYMIFN

-4288 VLKGLMSDNQELADK
+4288 VLKGLMSDNQELTDK

-4471 NGIGKKLK
+4471 DGIGKKLK
-4479 ENHDEDVVIG
+4479 ENHDENVVMG

-4532 AYFMALAIYAIFDD
+4532 AYLMALAIYAIFDD